1 MKTSYQ
7 YQLFTYVNKNKTVA
21 FVYFL
26 NLHSRLDMSAPK
38 QPKNLLCNVKY
49 IESIQKV
56 VDLFP
61 TNWSIE
67 KNAQMRI
74 LFVWVSENE
83 SWLYSGWP
91 DFQLLDM

>member
-1 MKTSYQ
+1 M
-7 YQLFTYVNKNKTVA
+7 
-21 FVYFL
+21 
-26 NLHSRLDMSAPK
+26 
-38 QPKNLLCNVKY
+38 KY

-61 TNWSIE
+61 TNWLIE

-83 SWLYSGWP
+83 NWLYSGWP
-91 DFQLLDM
+91 DFQLLDIGPDSRSIAKGCTNF

>member
-1 MKTSYQ
+1 MLVKKT
-7 YQLFTYVNKNKTVA
+7 LA

-38 QPKNLLCNVKY
+38 QPKSLLCNVKY

-67 KNAQMRI
+67 KKCTD
-74 LFVWVSENE
+74 E
-83 SWLYSGWP
+83 
-91 DFQLLDM
+91 DFICLGF

>member
-1 MKTSYQ
+1 
-7 YQLFTYVNKNKTVA
+7 
-21 FVYFL
+21 
-26 NLHSRLDMSAPK
+26 MSAPK
-38 QPKNLLCNVKY
+38 QPKMLRNVKY

-61 TNWSIE
+61 TNWSIG

-91 DFQLLDM
+91 DFQLLDIG